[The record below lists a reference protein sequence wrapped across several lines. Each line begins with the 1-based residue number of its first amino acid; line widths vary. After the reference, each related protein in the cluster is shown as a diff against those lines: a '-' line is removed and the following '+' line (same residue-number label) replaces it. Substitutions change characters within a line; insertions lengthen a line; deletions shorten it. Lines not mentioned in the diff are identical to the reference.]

1 MSNDYVRFIGRP
13 PSIFYRWGLF
23 SLFVLFL
30 ASILVSLVMEVPKK
44 VKAPADVTAA
54 EASSPIVANHT
65 GLVDAVHCTEG
76 SYVNEG
82 DLLFRLASEADYND
96 VLSLETWLNTL
107 DSSGNRSPLP
117 KQLSLGSDQLS
128 EAYMK
133 LRRLVDLTAFGQD
146 SLGMA
151 LHKQGIEEQISAL
164 EGVSRQIK
172 RQQSLCYDV
181 LESLNDQLADWE
193 ARLAQGLV
201 SEREVETYRIQV
213 KEKRETCARFSRSL
227 EDNKALIEG
236 LRREITDL
244 EVNDLTTKAEDK
256 TEELLACENL
266 RVAINAWKERY
277 LISAKTSGLLTL
289 SNEDLMGSALSK
301 DQVIG
306 EILQD
311 GASAQVY
318 AFIPVSSIDEVR
330 IGQEVQVIIEGFSL
344 REYGKL
350 EGSVTAI
357 RPTLEEDKMHQRIE
371 ISLKNGLT
379 TSKGKAIEYR
389 PSYRAEAIIVTERT
403 PILFR
408 LLDELRES

>member
-13 PSIFYRWGLF
+13 PSVFYRWGLF
-23 SLFVLFL
+23 GLFVLFL

-44 VKAPADVTAA
+44 VKALADVTAA
-54 EASSPIVANHT
+54 EASSPVVANNG
-65 GLVDAVHCTEG
+65 GLLEETYFTEG
-76 SYVNEG
+76 AHVNEG
-82 DLLFRLASEADYND
+82 DLLFRLTSEAEYSD
-96 VLSLETWLNTL
+96 VLSLETWLNTT
-107 DSSGNRSPLP
+107 DSLGNRSPLP

-133 LRRLVDLTAFGQD
+133 LRRLIDLTAFGQD

-164 EGVSRQIK
+164 EGVSRQIN
-172 RQQSLCYDV
+172 RQQTLCYDV
-181 LESLNDQLADWE
+181 LESLTDQLADWE
-193 ARLAQGLV
+193 ARLAEGLV
-201 SEREVETYRIQV
+201 ADHEVETYRIQV
-213 KEKRETCARFSRSL
+213 KEKRETCARFSRSI
-227 EDNKALIEG
+227 EDNKAVIEG

-266 RVAINAWKERY
+266 RVAINSWKERY
-277 LISAKTSGLLTL
+277 LISAKNSGLLTL
-289 SNEDLMGSALSK
+289 SDEDLVGSALSK

-306 EILQD
+306 EILRD
-311 GASAQVY
+311 GASVQVY
-318 AFIPVSSIDEVR
+318 AYIPVSSIDEVR
-330 IGQEVQVIIEGFSL
+330 IGQEAQVLVEGFSL

-357 RPTLEEDKMHQRIE
+357 RPTLEEDKIHQRVE

-379 TSKGKAIEYR
+379 TSKGKAIDYR
-389 PSYRAEAIIVTERT
+389 PSYRAEAIIITERT

-408 LLDELRES
+408 LLDDLRES